1 MEALRYPIEL
11 AAQAI
16 ELFAVA
22 VIVLAIVHATTRFLL
37 QLQREQKD
45 AYEGY
50 KRYLGKSLLL
60 ALEFLVAADIVRTVA
75 LEPTLANVQILGML
89 VKETLWVVLP
99 ALAVGIG
106 AAALVS
112 RLTSGLL
119 FDVPALDVPTF
130 ALVYGAV
137 FLDEAVRA
145 VSIAGLA
152 LVLAWVALGTGTVRR

>member
-1 MEALRYPIEL
+1 MEALRYAIEL

-16 ELFAVA
+16 ELFAVT

-75 LEPTLANVQILGML
+75 LEPTLANVQILGLL
-89 VKETLWVVLP
+89 VIIRTFLSWSLVVEMEGRLP
-99 ALAVGIG
+99 W
-106 AAALVS
+106 
-112 RLTSGLL
+112 
-119 FDVPALDVPTF
+119 
-130 ALVYGAV
+130 
-137 FLDEAVRA
+137 RA
-145 VSIAGLA
+145 HQQE
-152 LVLAWVALGTGTVRR
+152 